1 MLTHTLGFPRI
12 GSRRELKKA
21 LEAYWKQELDL
32 SQLLQVGRD
41 LRRHHWLLQHQTGVD
56 LLPVGDFS
64 FYDHMLDLTAMLGAV
79 PERFGW
85 QGETVDP
92 DTRFFMARGVCG
104 QKTAPAMAMNK
115 WFDSNYH
122 YLVPE
127 FWPGQQ
133 FRLATT
139 DLFEQLSEI
148 RQAGLAAKP
157 VLVGPMTFLAMG
169 RETDALFDRWEHLPA
184 VLAVYEEI
192 LVRLSDRC
200 DWIQLDEPILA
211 TELSGPARA
220 HFHAAYRGLAAAA
233 GPARLLV
240 ASYFGALGDNLD
252 LTLSLPVAALHVD
265 LVRAPEQL
273 TPILE
278 RVPES
283 LTLSLGLVD
292 GRNVWRTDM
301 DRALALAR
309 QAWAMVGPDRLM
321 LAPSC
326 SLLHVPVDLEHETE
340 LDEEI
345 RPWLAF
351 AVQKC
356 RETAL
361 LGVALAG
368 RGAAE
373 ALAESRAACAA
384 RQTSRRVRRTSV
396 RQRLAALKPDMYQR
410 SASAPERRRVQQE
423 RFRLP
428 PLPTT
433 TIGSFPQTAEIRAL
447 RQRYRQG
454 RIGEQDYR
462 AALRHVIGEVI
473 ACQEQLGLDV
483 LVHGEAERTDMV
495 EYFAEHLDGFC
506 FTRNGWVQS
515 YGSRCVK
522 PPILFGDVE
531 RVRPMTVDWIR
542 YAQSLTERPVKGMLT
557 GPVTLLCWSF
567 VRDDQP
573 RAETCRQLALAV
585 RDEVLDLERAGI
597 GMIQIDEAALREGLP
612 LRRSEWE
619 QYLSWAVD
627 AFRLATAVVRDETQI
642 HSHMCYS
649 EFNEIVPWIA
659 RMDADVISIEAS
671 RSGME
676 LLRAFEEFAYPN
688 DIGPGIWDIHSPR
701 VPALPE
707 LIELLRRAARVVPPE
722 RLWVNPDCGLKTRAW
737 PETLEALQN
746 MVKAAGELRFFLEEK

>member
-12 GSRRELKKA
+12 GSQRELKKA
-21 LEAYWKQELDL
+21 LESYWKQELDL
-32 SQLLQVGRD
+32 SQLLRVGHD
-41 LRRHHWLLQHQTGVD
+41 LRRRHWQLQRQAGVD

-85 QGETVDP
+85 QGKTVDP
-92 DTRFFMARGVCG
+92 DTRFFMARGVG
-104 QKTAPAMAMNK
+104 GRKTAPAMAMNK

-139 DLFEQLSEI
+139 DLFEQLEEA

-157 VLVGPMTFLAMG
+157 VLVGPMTFLALG
-169 RETDALFDRWEHLPA
+169 RETGAGFDRWEHLPA

-192 LVRLSDRC
+192 LGRLAGRC

-211 TELSGPARA
+211 TDLPAPARA
-220 HFHAAYRGLAAAA
+220 QFRAAYQRLAAAA

-240 ASYFGALGDNLD
+240 ASYFGALGEHLD
-252 LTLSLPVAALHVD
+252 LALSLPVAALHVD

-278 RVPES
+278 RLPGS
-283 LTLSLGLVD
+283 MTLSLGLVD
-292 GRNVWRTDM
+292 GRNVWRTDP

-309 QAWAMVGPDRLM
+309 QVMAAVGPERLM

-326 SLLHVPVDLEHETE
+326 SLLHVPVDVDLEID
-340 LDEEI
+340 LDQEI

-351 AVQKC
+351 ALQKC

-361 LGVALAG
+361 LGAALAG
-368 RGAAE
+368 REVAE
-373 ALAESRAACAA
+373 ELLESRAACAV
-384 RQTSRRVRRTSV
+384 RQTSRRVRRTAV
-396 RQRLAALKPDMYQR
+396 RQRLAALTPDMYQR
-410 SASAPERRRVQQE
+410 SSPAAERRRVQQA

-454 RIGEQDYR
+454 RISDQDYR
-462 AALRHVIGEVI
+462 TALRRIIGEVV

-531 RVRPMTVDWIR
+531 RARPMTVDWIR

-619 QYLSWAVD
+619 EYLSWAVD
-627 AFRLATAVVRDETQI
+627 AFRLATAVVCNETQI

-701 VPALPE
+701 VPTLPE

-737 PETLEALQN
+737 PETLESLQN
-746 MVKAAGELRFFLEEK
+746 MVKAAGELRFFLEES